1 MDIFIENKRRKTE
14 NILKIHPHAV
24 IIDVTSNAT
33 DEYQQLSPFY
43 PVGNI
48 PVPGMPKKEALCVE
62 GIWQGLKVFENYDW
76 DAYYFTISTKNIK
89 RTVRKFGRV
98 KGHYFQGELLSYV
111 DARKQIYLPAYKTVL
126 ENKRKYLVDKLRS
139 LAEKQ
144 ILVLLDYTT
153 NASILDPRKP
163 LSHAAVIRAAIMGDY
178 KILEQNVEQVEMAKT
193 VRGNK
198 KKEFIQGDLFE

>member
-1 MDIFIENKRRKTE
+1 MAIFIENKRRKPE
-14 NILKIHPHAV
+14 NILKLHPDAV
-24 IIDVTSNAT
+24 IIDVTSNAA

-43 PVGNI
+43 PIGNI
-48 PVPGMPKKEALCVE
+48 PVPGMPKEEALCVE

-89 RTVRKFGRV
+89 RTVRKFGWV
-98 KGHYFQGELLSYV
+98 KGHYFKGKLLSYV

-144 ILVLLDYTT
+144 TLVLLDYTT
-153 NASILDPRKP
+153 NASILDPKKP
-163 LSHAAVIRAAIMGDY
+163 LSHAAVIRAAILKDY
-178 KILEQNVEQVEMAKT
+178 DILEQDITQVEKPKGRT
-193 VRGNK
+193 DFV
-198 KKEFIQGDLFE
+198 QGDLFK